1 MKSYVY
7 AILDSK
13 NNCLKIGK
21 ANDVTQRLSDL
32 QSGNPTKLKVVATI
46 PCSSE
51 KHAFAV
57 ESELHLKY
65 SNLFVLGEWF
75 NYDDAIIKEFVNF
88 VDNNQN
94 KKTREPL
101 IINTLWEDCEEKFS
115 VDSFPKCYFYPD
127 RPAQILDNYENAQS
141 LKIKW
146 RTMEYPTSGKRML
159 VLPDGTLASDKVNL
173 VFISGK
179 KHEENL
185 KLKRFYKEKNGSI
198 SFLKECYERSI

>member
-21 ANDVTQRLSDL
+21 ANDVDQRLGDL

-46 PCSSE
+46 QCSSE

-75 NYDDAIIKEFVNF
+75 NYDDAILKEFTNF
-88 VDNNQN
+88 IDNNQN
-94 KKTREPL
+94 KKTRDAL
-101 IINTLWEDCEEKFS
+101 VTNTLWEDCQEKFD
-115 VDSFPKCYFYPD
+115 VDSFPRCHFYPD
-127 RPAQILDNYENAQS
+127 RPAHIKDNYEKVQG

-146 RTMEYPTSGKRML
+146 RTMEYPTSGKQML
-159 VLPDGTLASDKVNL
+159 VLPNGILASPEVNR

-185 KLKRFYKEKNGSI
+185 KLKRFYKEKNESI
-198 SFLKECYERSI
+198 GFLKECYE